1 LAEGSTAQPMLA
13 VMSFAPRPHSEGLH
27 GRLVCTSTES
37 QSAHLPSGLPLH
49 TLLYSPNIL
58 DLSVRQHCLCCPAV
72 AQALLDLA
80 DVLSR
85 AMFVYSTGCVLADLA
100 SVSRDFL
107 IC

>member
-1 LAEGSTAQPMLA
+1 MEDWSVPALKVSPLIFHLDSHCTHSSTVQ
-13 VMSFAPRPHSEGLH
+13 
-27 GRLVCTSTES
+27 
-37 QSAHLPSGLPLH
+37 
-49 TLLYSPNIL
+49 IL

-72 AQALLDLA
+72 AQALFDLA